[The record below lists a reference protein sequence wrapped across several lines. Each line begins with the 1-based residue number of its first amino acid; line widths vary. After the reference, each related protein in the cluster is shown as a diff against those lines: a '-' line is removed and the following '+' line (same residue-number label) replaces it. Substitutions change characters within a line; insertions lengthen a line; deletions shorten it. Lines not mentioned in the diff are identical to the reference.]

1 MMADDD
7 NVLSDDAK
15 WFIQMAAVYIT
26 LAFVLFRS
34 WEKRKGR
41 AQDAVTMNGLRWQA
55 QRLAVREKSGLTEFE
70 IQELQDNAAKARKAL
85 EIIERGYGTYQC
97 PWQEDGHKC
106 LVANE
111 LVKKLDSRD
120 KILEHVKEAYEEEDK
135 KIRRRIYK
143 RKNPKATEMDTSRGP
158 SETTPANSVPVGVPM
173 AHPIPP
179 TDPART
185 KDSSLYDTSSDE
197 TRLLIF

>member
-97 PWQEDGHKC
+97 PWQEDGHTC
-106 LVANE
+106 LVANKS
-111 LVKKLDSRD
+111 VAKLDSREA
-120 KILEHVKEAYEEEDK
+120 ILEHVKEAYEEEDK
-135 KIRRRIYK
+135 QIRRRIHK
-143 RKNPKATEMDTSRGP
+143 RQNPKATEMHTSRRL
-158 SETTPANSVPVGVPM
+158 SETTSANSVPVAVPVEVPV
-173 AHPIPP
+173 A
-179 TDPART
+179 DPAGT
-185 KDSSLYDTSSDE
+185 KDRLLPDTSSDE